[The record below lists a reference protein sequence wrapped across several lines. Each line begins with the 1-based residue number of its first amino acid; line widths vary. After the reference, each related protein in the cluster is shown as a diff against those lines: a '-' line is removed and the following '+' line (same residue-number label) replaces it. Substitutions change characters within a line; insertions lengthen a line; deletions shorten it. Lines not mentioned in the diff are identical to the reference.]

1 MLVRHRCPARP
12 VRPPTHAIK
21 EQACQHTCQPR
32 PAGEPAGSRRRCGR
46 RRRVGRCERYIAPAC
61 RLLALSLT
69 LGSTRIT
76 FHPPT
81 ASTRATQDA
90 VATVSQAAPALLQQ
104 LDGKSPG
111 ELLCIAARRG
121 LAPLARLLLQV
132 GCSAESHGSA
142 GVPPLLLAAQSGHA
156 DVVAALLE
164 AGAAVNPA
172 AETAAGEQPIEQD
185 SNSGSSRR
193 NSSDGRSRAS
203 PPPPLVAAGKAGHA
217 AIVRLLLQA
226 GADPAVT
233 DSGGCSALWHAAD
246 RTHSDVVRLLLEQ
259 EPPELVDRPNQDGCT
274 P

>member
-1 MLVRHRCPARP
+1 MSH
-12 VRPPTHAIK
+12 
-21 EQACQHTCQPR
+21 
-32 PAGEPAGSRRRCGR
+32 
-46 RRRVGRCERYIAPAC
+46 
-61 RLLALSLT
+61 
-69 LGSTRIT
+69 
-76 FHPPT
+76 
-81 ASTRATQDA
+81 
-90 VATVSQAAPALLQQ
+90 AAPALLQQ
-104 LDGKSPG
+104 LDGKPPG

-259 EPPELVDRPNQDGCT
+259 GPPELVDRPNQDGCT